1 MEKSLMIASASALG
15 ASALTLLACRF
26 LSKRREA
33 HDNVYETEK
42 LIGEYLIFHFGKPD
56 ELLPY
61 GFGPHDSLDFPKRC
75 ALECIKHIGD
85 NVPSIALD
93 IGCAVGRSSFEL
105 AKRFDQVV
113 GIDFSH
119 GFINACNQLK
129 TYGRLEYSVQT
140 EGSLVSKHVA
150 EVDLDI
156 VSKSHCTMF
165 VSVGFEKS
173 HLNNVGVSTL
183 RSKAED
189 CPLNKERH
197 FVEFSLRNSLWL
209 GGYKDADGKIVTG
222 FDNLKSYLGPDFE
235 LIEDKLMPFL
245 IRENACENQWSV
257 AHATIWKRRQATP

>member
-1 MEKSLMIASASALG
+1 M
-15 ASALTLLACRF
+15 
-26 LSKRREA
+26 
-33 HDNVYETEK
+33 
-42 LIGEYLIFHFGKPD
+42 
-56 ELLPY
+56 
-61 GFGPHDSLDFPKRC
+61 
-75 ALECIKHIGD
+75 
-85 NVPSIALD
+85 PSIALD

-119 GFINACNQLK
+119 ACNQLK

-183 RSKAED
+183 
-189 CPLNKERH
+189 
-197 FVEFSLRNSLWL
+197 
-209 GGYKDADGKIVTG
+209 Y
-222 FDNLKSYLGPDFE
+222 
-235 LIEDKLMPFL
+235 
-245 IRENACENQWSV
+245 
-257 AHATIWKRRQATP
+257 